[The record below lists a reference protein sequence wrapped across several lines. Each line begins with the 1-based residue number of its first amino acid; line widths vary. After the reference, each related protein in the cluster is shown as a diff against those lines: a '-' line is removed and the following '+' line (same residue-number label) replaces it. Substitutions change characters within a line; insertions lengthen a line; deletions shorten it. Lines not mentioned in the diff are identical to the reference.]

1 MNVSVLIGRCTADAE
16 VKKTQ
21 SGMSVCRF
29 TLAVNRRKKDEADFI
44 SCIAFDKTADFMGSY
59 VKKGNRIG
67 VKGHIQTGSYERDG
81 HKVYTTDVIAESI
94 DLLES
99 RQNSQTQTHAKTD
112 NVPSQPLPKPIED
125 DGLEISSDD
134 LPFGG

>member
-1 MNVSVLIGRCTADAE
+1 MNIVAITGRITSDAE

-21 SGMSVCRF
+21 QGMSICRF
-29 TLAVNRRKKDEADFI
+29 TVAVNRRKKDEADFI
-44 SCIAFDKTADFMGSY
+44 TCIAFDKTADFMGSY
-59 VKKGNRIG
+59 VRKGNRIG

-99 RQNSQTQTHAKTD
+99 RQNSQNQSNAKTD
-112 NVPSQPLPKPIED
+112 YVPSQPLPKEEFGV
-125 DGLEISSDD
+125 GLEISSDD